1 MDYPGILANVLPGEL
16 TGRGT
21 GVEREPARERKRGL
35 METVS
40 PTRHDGVWLAG
51 GRLPISADPPLAR
64 LVKGVE
70 RVASIRAEIAHS
82 AKVATMPAVEVVPYI
97 WTHRRVLICGRVT
110 ALRQGDGAYF
120 GVQIPAPTAL
130 CTDRE
135 AVRALLVHEFAH
147 WFYIATR
154 VVNGSESGDKA
165 AGILDLRKEG
175 LTESDTQINV
185 YDWFG
190 EEDAR
195 RFIQHGDATTRSI
208 SSQAA
213 GLEEHFYV
221 VSPRLGD
228 TVGGIEISDD
238 VKAHIRS
245 LRAGRAH

>member
-1 MDYPGILANVLPGEL
+1 
-16 TGRGT
+16 
-21 GVEREPARERKRGL
+21 
-35 METVS
+35 
-40 PTRHDGVWLAG
+40 
-51 GRLPISADPPLAR
+51 
-64 LVKGVE
+64 
-70 RVASIRAEIAHS
+70 
-82 AKVATMPAVEVVPYI
+82 MPAVEVVPYI
-97 WTHRRVLICGRVT
+97 WTHRRVLICDRVT

-130 CTDRE
+130 CTDRA

-154 VVNGSESGDKA
+154 VVNGSESGDKE
-165 AGILDLRKEG
+165 GILDLRKEG
-175 LTESDTQINV
+175 LTEADTQIDV
-185 YDWFG
+185 ADWFG
-190 EEDAR
+190 EEDTR
-195 RFIQHGDATTRSI
+195 RFIQHGDSTTRSI

-245 LRAGRAH
+245 LRTGRAH

>member
-1 MDYPGILANVLPGEL
+1 
-16 TGRGT
+16 
-21 GVEREPARERKRGL
+21 

-40 PTRHDGVWLAG
+40 AVRYDGVWLAG

-70 RVASIRAEIAHS
+70 RVASIRAEIAHA

-97 WTHRRVLICGRVT
+97 WTRDRVLVCGRVT
-110 ALRQGDGAYF
+110 VLRHGDGAYF

-130 CTDRE
+130 CTDRS

-154 VVNGSESGDKA
+154 VVNGSESGDKE
-165 AGILDLRKEG
+165 GGTLDLRNEG
-175 LTESDTQINV
+175 LTESNTQINAR
-185 YDWFG
+185 DWFG

-195 RFIQHGDATTRSI
+195 RFIQHGDSITRAI
-208 SSQAA
+208 SSQAV
-213 GLEEHFYV
+213 GLEAHFYI

-228 TVGGIEISDD
+228 TVGSIDISAD

-245 LRAGRAH
+245 LRTRRAR